1 MQLDGLLV
9 IDKPAGWTSH
19 DVVGRLRRIL
29 HEKSIGHLGTL
40 DPMATGLLPLVV
52 GRWTRL
58 AQFYGGAGKTYTGRI
73 RFGFATTTYDAE
85 GEAGEPSGN
94 ASCLSL
100 DAIREAAARFV
111 GTIQQTPPPFSA
123 KKVGGVPAYKLA
135 RRDESVP
142 LKPVEITVHSL
153 ALDDWNGESVG
164 FGVEVSSGTYI
175 RSIAHELG
183 LALGAG
189 AHLASL
195 RRTHFGDFVESDS
208 HTLEEIEGAGEEAGK
223 LFFHPRRI
231 LPQMPCVTAT
241 AEVVSYV
248 RNGRAVNLP
257 ELSNA
262 PLVKVFASQCELIA
276 VCERMAG
283 TLFKPKVVLWSG
295 NEAMPVVASR

>member
-1 MQLDGLLV
+1 V

-85 GEAGEPSGN
+85 GEAAEPSGN
-94 ASCLSL
+94 TSELSL
-100 DAIREAAARFV
+100 EAIRAAAARFV

-135 RRDESVP
+135 RREEPVE

-153 ALDDWNGESVG
+153 VLDDWNGESVG
-164 FGVEVSSGTYI
+164 FRVEVSSGTYI

-183 LALGAG
+183 IALGTG

-208 HTLEEIEGAGEEAGK
+208 HTLDEIEGAGEEAGK

-231 LPQMPCVTAT
+231 LPELPCVTAT
-241 AEVVSYV
+241 PEVISYV

-257 ELSNA
+257 EYSNA
-262 PLVKVFASQCELIA
+262 PLVKVFANQCELVA

-295 NEAMPVVASR
+295 NEAMPVISS